1 MALSKTLK
9 DFFAGSLGLIAG
21 LALFFPWDTAAEYS
35 AGRAALSA
43 SEKNI
48 FISFRDTYTEGL
60 LDREFVYRGITADM
74 PAVSITVNEARV
86 DPMILKSLISASKT
100 GTLSF
105 GSGEITSLTRQK
117 LKRTSGKANISS
129 DGETLYLDDL
139 TLDGDVSAKGSI
151 NISTDTGKIVAAD
164 MTASFPHEFDRA
176 LQMLSN
182 MQVLPLTKI
191 SSGEWR
197 ISR

>member
-9 DFFAGSLGLIAG
+9 VFFAGSLGLIAG
-21 LALFFPWDTAAEYS
+21 LALFFPWDPAAEYS

-105 GSGEITSLTRQK
+105 GSGEITT
-117 LKRTSGKANISS
+117 
-129 DGETLYLDDL
+129 
-139 TLDGDVSAKGSI
+139 
-151 NISTDTGKIVAAD
+151 
-164 MTASFPHEFDRA
+164 
-176 LQMLSN
+176 
-182 MQVLPLTKI
+182 
-191 SSGEWR
+191 
-197 ISR
+197 

>member
-9 DFFAGSLGLIAG
+9 VFFAGSLGLIAG

-74 PAVSITVNEARV
+74 PAVSITVNEARQP
-86 DPMILKSLISASKT
+86 DDIKI
-100 GTLSF
+100 F
-105 GSGEITSLTRQK
+105 DIR
-117 LKRTSGKANISS
+117 LKRDALFQRRDHNINKT
-129 DGETLYLDDL
+129 ET
-139 TLDGDVSAKGSI
+139 
-151 NISTDTGKIVAAD
+151 
-164 MTASFPHEFDRA
+164 
-176 LQMLSN
+176 
-182 MQVLPLTKI
+182 
-191 SSGEWR
+191 
-197 ISR
+197 